1 MDERTTE
8 LYPPYTI
15 YINIWTVSK
24 QRHHWQLLLVH
35 LWDYCTHPTYT
46 HVNNV
51 MWCVKVEHTTR
62 VNIYTLGNFYVQQE
76 PGKCKCCET
85 WLTVFCPRP
94 RRQESLTVCRCH
106 FKHSSFFSVIF
117 RPWVLAQPGFKPM
130 SFRSG
135 DWGNQAAVKDT
146 AQR

>member
-1 MDERTTE
+1 MNSKQTKAPLAAALSPFMRL
-8 LYPPYTI
+8 LYPPI
-15 YINIWTVSK
+15 
-24 QRHHWQLLLVH
+24 
-35 LWDYCTHPTYT
+35 PTYT

-62 VNIYTLGNFYVQQE
+62 VNIYTLGNFYVPQE